1 MNEQNQQIN
10 NTQNNT
16 NITTETI
23 ATNIPLSKD
32 DLQFQ
37 KLMQFANLSKLIKR
51 DLNNPQ
57 QVQYTFHKNFT
68 KDDVMKWMANPQ
80 KYEKQLRNLSRFLYD
95 TSSHYKRL
103 VQYFA
108 TMLTFDYTVEP
119 YGITEFENTKE
130 FIATVRKKYINTI
143 NYLEVMN
150 LKHEFAKVCERAW
163 IDDVAYFYEYRMKD
177 SYFLMNLN
185 PDYCQISGIEDGCLT
200 FSFDFSFFKTYP
212 KELERFADEFK
223 IKYEEYKKDTK
234 NKRWQEI
241 DPSKSLCIKI
251 AENIDY
257 PIAPFCGL
265 FEEVYSLEDYKALKL
280 ARSEMENY
288 LLLVAK
294 IPYLKESGTSN
305 NFALEL
311 NKAIEYF
318 NMAMNEMP
326 DAVAGMLSPFE
337 SVEAIKVSRSDK
349 STDYVSEA
357 QKSLYDSAGVSQLL
371 FNSDSSASSVTKSIL
386 VDESVTFKVLRQF
399 ERWVNKKLKDENK
412 VIKFR
417 VDFLDI
423 SRYNKDDYI
432 KNLKEA
438 SSLGLP
444 VKLKYSAAI
453 GQSPSS
459 TINMEFLEN
468 SVLNIVD
475 KWKPLSSSFQTNPN
489 DDGGRPTSDDD
500 ELSESGETTRENDS
514 NNKEARE

>member
-1 MNEQNQQIN
+1 MSDTKES
-10 NTQNNT
+10 
-16 NITTETI
+16 NIKTETI
-23 ATNIPLSKD
+23 PISTPLSKD

-37 KLMQFANLSKLIKR
+37 KLLQFANLSKLVKR

-57 QVQYTFHKNFT
+57 QVQFTFHKNFN

-119 YGITEFENTKE
+119 YGITEFELTKE
-130 FIATVRKKYINTI
+130 FISTVKKKYISTANF
-143 NYLEVMN
+143 LEVMN
-150 LKHEFAKVCERAW
+150 LKHEFLKVCERAW

-212 KELERFADEFK
+212 KELERYADEFK
-223 IKYEEYKKDTK
+223 TKYEEYKTDTK

-241 DPSKSLCIKI
+241 DPAKSLCIKV

-257 PIAPFCGL
+257 PIAPFCGI
-265 FEEVYSLEDYKALKL
+265 FEEVYSVEDYKALKL

-294 IPYLKESGTSN
+294 IPYLKENTTAN
-305 NFALEL
+305 AFALEL

-318 NMAMNEMP
+318 DMAMEAMP
-326 DAVAGMLSPFE
+326 DAVGGMLSPFE
-337 SVEAIKVSRSDK
+337 SVEAVKISRSDK
-349 STDYVSEA
+349 TSDYVDEA
-357 QKSLYDSAGVSQLL
+357 QKALYDSAGVSQLL
-371 FNSDSSASSVTKSIL
+371 FNSTGTGAAITKSIL
-386 VDESVTFKVLRQF
+386 VDENVGFKILRQF

-412 VIKFR
+412 VVKFKAE
-417 VDFLDI
+417 FLDI
-423 SRYNKDDYI
+423 TRYSKDDYI

-444 VKLKYSAAI
+444 VKLKYSSAI

-459 TINMEFLEN
+459 TIHMEFLEN
-468 SVLNIVD
+468 SVLGIVD
-475 KWKPLSSSFQTNPN
+475 KWKPLQSSHTTSGDN
-489 DDGGRPTSDDD
+489 GRPKED
-500 ELSESGETTRENDS
+500 ESNLSPSGEITIANDS
-514 NNKEARE
+514 NNPDSRS